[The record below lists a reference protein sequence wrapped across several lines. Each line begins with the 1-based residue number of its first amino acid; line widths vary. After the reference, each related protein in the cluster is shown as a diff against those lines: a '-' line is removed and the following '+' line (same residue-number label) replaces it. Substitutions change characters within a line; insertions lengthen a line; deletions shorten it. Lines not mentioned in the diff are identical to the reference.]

1 MDPIKPSVRELLSAA
16 GPFAMLL
23 ADFRPRDQQQE
34 MATAIDMALAT
45 GESLL
50 CEAGTGTGKTLAYL
64 VPALSQG
71 HKTIVSTATKT
82 LQDQLFFRDIP
93 LATKALNSAVDV
105 ALLKGRANYLC
116 LQRLTMQEGA
126 RDLFG
131 HQQRE
136 LAKIKAWS
144 EQTVNGDITSFA
156 DVSDSEVIW
165 SKVTSTVDN

>member
-1 MDPIKPSVRELLSAA
+1 
-16 GPFAMLL
+16 
-23 ADFRPRDQQQE
+23 
-34 MATAIDMALAT
+34 MASAIDEALT
-45 GESLL
+45 VGSSLL

-93 LATKALNSAVDV
+93 LAVKALDSVADV

-116 LQRLTMQEGA
+116 LHRLTMQEGA

-136 LAKIKAWS
+136 LAKIKDWS
-144 EQTVNGDITSFA
+144 TQTTNGDITGFA
-156 DVSDSEVIW
+156 DVSASEVIW
-165 SKVTSTVDN
+165 SNHAVIFQCISIFVN